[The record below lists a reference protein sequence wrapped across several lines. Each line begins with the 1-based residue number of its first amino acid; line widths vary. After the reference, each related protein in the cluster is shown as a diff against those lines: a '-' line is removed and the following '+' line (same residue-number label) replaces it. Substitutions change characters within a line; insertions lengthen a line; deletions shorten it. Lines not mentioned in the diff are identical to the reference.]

1 MTQPAQSETSAAQ
14 TGAAQDAAAQT
25 AAAQDAAGQDAAA
38 SNGPAQD
45 HAARKDAGG
54 EADVTRGTGAAG
66 RTGAAG
72 GPGETSETR
81 ETRVPGHPSRA
92 DAAGGVV
99 AGPETTAYAA
109 AEREHER
116 RRRFTP
122 KQRTVAA
129 YLGLLVVFAASLLA
143 PSGEGAAYDWWS
155 LLPAVTLFGFILTT
169 HRVIEGFIW
178 SGALAIFMVYRGDF
192 FTAWMD
198 ALYGQVTDPDNMS
211 LLVLLVAIGG
221 LLGVFEQMGLAAS
234 FARAASKLARGPR
247 AAGLVTSISSLLLSN
262 DSYLSASGVGV
273 SMSPLNRRYG
283 LPRTFTASV
292 IRSTGEPGTT
302 LNPIGSTSALIAGL
316 LVAAGYGVSE
326 LGAYLEVLPFLFYS
340 MAAVLIGVL
349 LSARVVPV
357 FGPLKR
363 DFAAVAEASAEAEAT
378 DDRKLPNF
386 LNFLVPVAVVI
397 ATTLVLGQI
406 QLGFILAIAITGV
419 LLVIQRFTTIAE
431 YVDAVIDGMK
441 DIFSLVILM
450 ALAFVLVHGISML
463 GFTDFV
469 IEGVSGVIAP
479 QWLPLVIFAV
489 FGVTEMLVTL
499 NWSLYILLVP
509 VLVQLS
515 TQVGASTPATV
526 AALLSAGTFGVAAA
540 ISSDVGLLTASSTRV
555 PLYRHWVTNLP
566 YQLIAAGL
574 ALVGFTVVG
583 LLGITG

>member
-1 MTQPAQSETSAAQ
+1 MTHHPLPEASTDERDAHDPETV
-14 TGAAQDAAAQT
+14 TGAP
-25 AAAQDAAGQDAAA
+25 
-38 SNGPAQD
+38 GP
-45 HAARKDAGG
+45 
-54 EADVTRGTGAAG
+54 TGAQA
-66 RTGAAG
+66 
-72 GPGETSETR
+72 
-81 ETRVPGHPSRA
+81 
-92 DAAGGVV
+92 
-99 AGPETTAYAA
+99 AGPETTAYAT
-109 AEREHER
+109 AEHEHER
-116 RRRFTP
+116 RRRFST

-129 YLGLLVVFAASLLA
+129 YAGLLVVFLASLLA
-143 PSGEGAAYDWWS
+143 PAGEGASYEWWS

-178 SGALAIFMVYRGDF
+178 SGALAIFMVSRADF

-316 LVAAGYGVSE
+316 LVAAGYGASE

-349 LSARVVPV
+349 LSARIVPV
-357 FGPLKR
+357 FGPMKR
-363 DFAAVAEASAEAEAT
+363 DFAAVTDAPEADGADA
-378 DDRKLPNF
+378 DRRKLPNF

-406 QLGFILAIAITGV
+406 QLGFILAIAVTGV
-419 LLVIQRFTTIAE
+419 LLVIQRFTTIAG

-479 QWLPLVIFAV
+479 QWLPLVIFAA

-515 TQVGASTPATV
+515 AQVGASTPATV

-555 PLYRHWVTNLP
+555 PLYRHWITNLP
-566 YQLIAAGL
+566 YQLIAAVV
-574 ALVGFTVVG
+574 ALGGFTVVG
-583 LLGITG
+583 LVGVTA